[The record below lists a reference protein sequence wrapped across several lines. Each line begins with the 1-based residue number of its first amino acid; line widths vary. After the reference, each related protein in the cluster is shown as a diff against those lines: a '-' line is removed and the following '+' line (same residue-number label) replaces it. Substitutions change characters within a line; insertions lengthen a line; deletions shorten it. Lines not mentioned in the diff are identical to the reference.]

1 MRNFRPS
8 LAAAAVALAVASGSA
23 SAQFSN
29 FYFFGDSSTDAGAF
43 GGRFTV
49 NPGLVW
55 AQVLGQRYGG
65 TVTTS
70 VTGGTDYA
78 QGGARV
84 TQSPGYPPVLPVVNA
99 NPVST
104 QIDLLLAKTPVL
116 DGNALYGVSV
126 GYNDLFFAVAQAGGQ
141 IPPLISPAV
150 AQANVVQAAI
160 EAATQVARLR
170 AAGARYI
177 VVLNLY
183 DTGKAPDGLA
193 NPAVPLSALTSLYNS
208 TLTAALVKA
217 GLQVISVDTNKLFN
231 EMISNPSAFGFI
243 NVTQPA
249 CTTSTSLICT
259 PATLV
264 SPNAAQTYLFADGVH
279 PTPAAHA
286 IMAGVV
292 AAMIEGPSQ
301 ISSLAEAPL
310 GVEQANF
317 RAIDARM
324 ISGINSSR
332 PMHKYEAWG
341 AYDYGHND
349 IDGRFLS
356 GNADLNTVVV
366 GGDAKLSE
374 RLLVGIMFGYTENKG
389 DFGSGNGGYK
399 LKEATGT
406 FYAGYGE
413 GPWYVGATLGG
424 GGLDYGNI
432 RRHITLGALD
442 RVESADANGW
452 HFVGSVLGGY
462 WFNLNPDWQHGP
474 WARVAYQEV
483 RVEAFAEN
491 GADSTALAYGEQKRK
506 SLLTSV
512 GWQITGRAGMFRPF
526 ARVTWENESKND
538 DRFVTATPVGS
549 PLSYTVPGLKPDN
562 NFVRYVVGASADFG
576 RVTGFITGSG
586 TSSKSDGDGYGLTV
600 GVRVPL

>member
-1 MRNFRPS
+1 MRKFRPS

-43 GGRFTV
+43 GSRFTV

-55 AQVLGQRYGG
+55 AQVLGQRYGD

-84 TQSPGYPPVLPVVNA
+84 TQLPGYPPAPPTGTATTLA
-99 NPVST
+99 T
-104 QIDLLLAKTPVL
+104 QIDLQLGKTPSL
-116 DGNALYGVSV
+116 DGNALYGVSI
-126 GYNDLFFAVAQAGGQ
+126 GYNDLFTAVAQAAVGQ
-141 IPPLISPAV
+141 ITPAQ
-150 AQANVVQAAI
+150 AQANVAQAAVQAAQ
-160 EAATQVARLR
+160 QVARLQ
-170 AAGARYI
+170 AAGARYV

-183 DTGKAPDGLA
+183 DTGKSPGGL
-193 NPAVPLSALTSLYNS
+193 PFGAVLTPLTNLFNS
-208 TLTAALVKA
+208 TLSAALA
-217 GLQVISVDTNKLFN
+217 QSGLQLIFVDTNKLFN
-231 EMISNPSAFGFI
+231 EIISNPAAFGFT
-243 NVTQPA
+243 NVTQAA
-249 CTTSTSLICT
+249 CTTASSLFCTS
-259 PATLV
+259 ATLV
-264 SPNAAQTYLFADGVH
+264 APNAAQTYLYADGSH
-279 PTPAAHA
+279 PTPASHA
-286 IMAGVV
+286 IMAAVV
-292 AAMIEGPSQ
+292 ASMIEGPSQ
-301 ISSLAEAPL
+301 ISTLAEAPL

-332 PMHKYEAWG
+332 PMSKFEAWG

-349 IDGRFLS
+349 FDGRFVS
-356 GNADLNTVVV
+356 GNADLNTIVV

-374 RLLVGIMFGYTENKG
+374 RLLVGVMFGYTENKG
-389 DFGSGNGGYK
+389 DFGGGNGGYK

-432 RRHITLGALD
+432 RRHIQLGALD

-452 HFVGSVLGGY
+452 HFMGSVLGGY

-483 RVEAFAEN
+483 RVDAFAEN
-491 GADSTALAYGEQKRK
+491 GADSTALSYAEQRRK

-526 ARVTWENESKND
+526 ARITWENESKND

-549 PLSYTVPGLKPDN
+549 PLSYSVPGLKPDN

-586 TSSKSDGDGYGLTV
+586 TGSKSDGDGYGITV

>member
-1 MRNFRPS
+1 MRKFRPS
-8 LAAAAVALAVASGSA
+8 LAAAAIALAIASGSA

-84 TQSPGYPPVLPVVNA
+84 TQSPGYPPIPPVGGA
-99 NPVST
+99 TPVST
-104 QIDLLLAKTPVL
+104 QVDLLLAKTPAL
-116 DGNALYGVSV
+116 DGNALYGISV
-126 GYNDLFFAVAQAGGQ
+126 GYNDLFFAVAQAGGA
-141 IPPLISPAV
+141 IPPLISPAA
-150 AQANVVQAAI
+150 AQANVVQAAVD
-160 EAATQVARLR
+160 AATQVARLH

-183 DTGKAPDGLA
+183 DTGKSPAGIA
-193 NPAVPLSALTSLYNS
+193 NPAAPFSALTSLYNS

-231 EMISNPSAFGFI
+231 EMISNPSAFGFV

-292 AAMIEGPSQ
+292 ASMIEGPSQ
-301 ISSLAEAPL
+301 ISTLAEAPL

-332 PMHKYEAWG
+332 PMSKFEAWG

-349 IDGRFLS
+349 FDGRFVS
-356 GNADLNTVVV
+356 GNADLNTIVV
-366 GGDAKLSE
+366 GGDIKLSE
-374 RLLVGIMFGYTENKG
+374 RLLVGAMFGYTENKG
-389 DFGSGNGGYK
+389 DFGGGNGGYK

-406 FYAGYGE
+406 FYVGYGD

-432 RRHITLGALD
+432 RRHIQLGALD
-442 RVESADANGW
+442 RVESADATGW
-452 HFVGSVLGGY
+452 HFMGSVLGGY

-474 WARVAYQEV
+474 WARVA
-483 RVEAFAEN
+483 
-491 GADSTALAYGEQKRK
+491 
-506 SLLTSV
+506 
-512 GWQITGRAGMFRPF
+512 
-526 ARVTWENESKND
+526 
-538 DRFVTATPVGS
+538 
-549 PLSYTVPGLKPDN
+549 
-562 NFVRYVVGASADFG
+562 
-576 RVTGFITGSG
+576 
-586 TSSKSDGDGYGLTV
+586 
-600 GVRVPL
+600 